1 MPVNKGLKTIAG
13 SSPNFSNATTLA
25 LITAVTGSAW
35 VPKQKTMVD
44 KSVASEVITN
54 SNRTALQSALNTNS
68 YQNINDWLPPLD
80 THTQAILAGTLG
92 EPDGSGQ
99 TTFDYTPERGTFLD
113 HLSSVQNFTS
123 SIPNLYGVTAD
134 SLNKGINGH
143 FGSLAGYLDATLNGL
158 KEAIDI
164 IVSMGLTEQTSYES
178 AMQDV
183 SDYIDTL
190 SDSTVF
196 NSATW
201 DGLMTALTTAGNN
214 LNTKL
219 STSAIAGYR
228 TTIVN
233 AKSTIETQIT
243 LETTNLGAIRTYED
257 SLTTIYRYLNY
268 VGDTEV
274 NNLIVRTSQ
283 NSDWQTYF
291 KNYDSNFQTINPLF
305 DTSSNETQK
314 VNTVLGLKR
323 LPDVT
328 QYLDLESVA
337 KKALKDSR
345 LKSKLKDS
353 GKTDEEVIKDSCEIL
368 GINTI
373 GRNVYTLSKML
384 LKSMQD
390 HDRSLIEDD
399 LSEHKDT
406 NTIS

>member
-1 MPVNKGLKTIAG
+1 
-13 SSPNFSNATTLA
+13 
-25 LITAVTGSAW
+25 
-35 VPKQKTMVD
+35 
-44 KSVASEVITN
+44 
-54 SNRTALQSALNTNS
+54 
-68 YQNINDWLPPLD
+68 
-80 THTQAILAGTLG
+80 
-92 EPDGSGQ
+92 
-99 TTFDYTPERGTFLD
+99 
-113 HLSSVQNFTS
+113 
-123 SIPNLYGVTAD
+123 
-134 SLNKGINGH
+134 
-143 FGSLAGYLDATLNGL
+143 
-158 KEAIDI
+158 
-164 IVSMGLTEQTSYES
+164 
-178 AMQDV
+178 MQDV

-201 DGLMTALTTAGNN
+201 DGLMTALTLAGNN

-228 TTIVN
+228 TTIVD

-257 SLTTIYRYLNY
+257 SLTTVYRYLNF

-337 KKALKDSR
+337 KKALRDSR

-353 GKTDEEVIKDSCEIL
+353 GKTDEEIIKDSCEIL
-368 GINTI
+368 SINTI

-384 LKSMQD
+384 LKNMQD